1 MDNCVISFCACA
13 AAVVSSRFS
22 RSAVLFLLEKS
33 SDTIAR
39 IKKKSTR
46 KLYTFL
52 GWARTRKA
60 TTPEYTDQKEVKNLV
75 TTQGGELILYA
86 VWRPDSF
93 QVTLNPNGGKLNG
106 ADQSVTATLRYGE
119 TCETLPT
126 PTKYGYDFVG
136 WNYQEDGK
144 GFSVGTNTSA
154 DKVVAYGTLY
164 AQWRAKQITVSFDT
178 NQGSG
183 SSVPDSVNDIT
194 VTYGS
199 TYANL
204 PITGRVGYDFNG
216 WYTEATGGTKV
227 EKTTGVTREDHTL
240 YAHWTARKYEV
251 GFDAV
256 GGKFSDNNN
265 FKSIYHDYDDTYKLP
280 EEPTRTGY
288 TFLGWYTD
296 RSGGTKVE
304 NTTQVTTAQYHVLC
318 AHWKANKYTVTFDA
332 QGGTFPNGG
341 STTQTMNLEYDRSYS
356 VPQQNPTKSG
366 YVFEGW
372 YTQKTDGTQ
381 VTSLTLMSTP
391 QNHTLYAR
399 WRKIEKTTVTVGGVT
414 LTYEG
419 APVYAK
425 TDSEGKVT
433 KDGSSSD
440 YNIMLEEGEL
450 TLKNATICSQNTN
463 GALYTENALVIKL
476 EGTNTV
482 TSTTNSEYGIYV
494 YQNNLTIQ
502 GDGSLT
508 VTAGT
513 GKSFSDGIYAREIV
527 IDEATVHTT
536 GREATSQSRGILCS
550 TKVIIRNGAK
560 VTAAGGTASKSYG
573 IWCRDGITIDNS
585 SCTATGSTRAITM
598 ETSGE
603 LKLINAHLT
612 SGSENGTSAEWIPQN

>member
-1 MDNCVISFCACA
+1 M
-13 AAVVSSRFS
+13 
-22 RSAVLFLLEKS
+22 
-33 SDTIAR
+33 
-39 IKKKSTR
+39 
-46 KLYTFL
+46 
-52 GWARTRKA
+52 
-60 TTPEYTDQKEVKNLV
+60 
-75 TTQGGELILYA
+75 
-86 VWRPDSF
+86 
-93 QVTLNPNGGKLNG
+93 
-106 ADQSVTATLRYGE
+106 
-119 TCETLPT
+119 
-126 PTKYGYDFVG
+126 
-136 WNYQEDGK
+136 
-144 GFSVGTNTSA
+144 
-154 DKVVAYGTLY
+154 
-164 AQWRAKQITVSFDT
+164 
-178 NQGSG
+178 
-183 SSVPDSVNDIT
+183 
-194 VTYGS
+194 
-199 TYANL
+199 
-204 PITGRVGYDFNG
+204 
-216 WYTEATGGTKV
+216 
-227 EKTTGVTREDHTL
+227 
-240 YAHWTARKYEV
+240 
-251 GFDAV
+251 
-256 GGKFSDNNN
+256 
-265 FKSIYHDYDDTYKLP
+265 
-280 EEPTRTGY
+280 
-288 TFLGWYTD
+288 
-296 RSGGTKVE
+296 
-304 NTTQVTTAQYHVLC
+304 
-318 AHWKANKYTVTFDA
+318 
-332 QGGTFPNGG
+332 
-341 STTQTMNLEYDRSYS
+341 MNLEYDRSYS
-356 VPQQNPTKSG
+356 IPQQNPTKSG

-399 WRKIEKTTVTVGGVT
+399 WRKIVKTTVTVGEVT

-419 APVYAK
+419 TPVYAK

-598 ETSGE
+598 ETRGE

>member
-136 WNYQEDGK
+136 WNSQEDGK

-356 VPQQNPTKSG
+356 IPQQNPTKSG

-399 WRKIEKTTVTVGGVT
+399 WRKIVKTTVTVGEVT

-419 APVYAK
+419 TPVYAK

-598 ETSGE
+598 ETRGE

>member
-33 SDTIAR
+33 SDTIVR

-75 TTQGGELILYA
+75 TTQGGELILYT

-216 WYTEATGGTKV
+216 WYAEATGGTKV

>member
-33 SDTIAR
+33 SDTIVR

-573 IWCRDGITIDNS
+573 IRCRDGITIDNS

>member
-33 SDTIAR
+33 SDTIVR

-240 YAHWTARKYEV
+240 YVHWTARKYEV

>member
-1 MDNCVISFCACA
+1 MDNCVISFYACA

-33 SDTIAR
+33 SDTIVR

>member
-1 MDNCVISFCACA
+1 M
-13 AAVVSSRFS
+13 
-22 RSAVLFLLEKS
+22 LFLLEKS

-136 WNYQEDGK
+136 WNSQEDGK

-550 TKVIIRNGAK
+550 TKVIIRNGAT

>member
-13 AAVVSSRFS
+13 PAVVSSRFS

-33 SDTIAR
+33 SDTIVR

>member
-33 SDTIAR
+33 SDTIVR

-513 GKSFSDGIYAREIV
+513 GKSFSDGIYTREIV

>member
-1 MDNCVISFCACA
+1 M
-13 AAVVSSRFS
+13 
-22 RSAVLFLLEKS
+22 LFLLEKS
-33 SDTIAR
+33 SDTIVR

-560 VTAAGGTASKSYG
+560 VKADGGTASKSYG

>member
-33 SDTIAR
+33 SDTIVR

-560 VTAAGGTASKSYG
+560 VMAAGGTASKSYG

>member
-33 SDTIAR
+33 SDTIVR

-508 VTAGT
+508 VTAGI

>member
-1 MDNCVISFCACA
+1 M
-13 AAVVSSRFS
+13 
-22 RSAVLFLLEKS
+22 LFLLEKS
-33 SDTIAR
+33 SDTIVR

-612 SGSENGTSAEWIPQN
+612 SGSENGTSAECIPQN

>member
-1 MDNCVISFCACA
+1 M
-13 AAVVSSRFS
+13 
-22 RSAVLFLLEKS
+22 
-33 SDTIAR
+33 
-39 IKKKSTR
+39 
-46 KLYTFL
+46 
-52 GWARTRKA
+52 
-60 TTPEYTDQKEVKNLV
+60 
-75 TTQGGELILYA
+75 
-86 VWRPDSF
+86 
-93 QVTLNPNGGKLNG
+93 NG

-550 TKVIIRNGAK
+550 TKVIIRNGDK

>member
-1 MDNCVISFCACA
+1 M
-13 AAVVSSRFS
+13 
-22 RSAVLFLLEKS
+22 LFLLEKS
-33 SDTIAR
+33 SDTIVR

-536 GREATSQSRGILCS
+536 GREATSQSIGILCS

>member
-119 TCETLPT
+119 TCATLPT

-136 WNYQEDGK
+136 WNSQEDGK
-144 GFSVGTNTSA
+144 GFSVGTNTLA
-154 DKVVAYGTLY
+154 DKVVAYRTLY
-164 AQWRAKQITVSFDT
+164 AQWRAKKITVSFDT

-183 SSVPDSVNDIT
+183 SSVPDSVNAIT

-204 PITGRVGYDFNG
+204 PTTGRVGYDFNG
-216 WYTEATGGTKV
+216 WYTDATGGTKV
-227 EKTTGVTREDHTL
+227 EKTTGVTRENHTL
-240 YAHWTARKYEV
+240 YAHWTAKKYTV
-251 GFDAV
+251 LFDQV
-256 GGKFSDNNN
+256 GGTFPGGTTKMFIDQT
-265 FKSIYHDYDDTYKLP
+265 YDDTYKLP
-280 EEPTRTGY
+280 EEPARTGY
-288 TFLGWYTD
+288 TFLGWYT
-296 RSGGTKVE
+296 RQSSGTKVE
-304 NTTQVTTAQYHVLC
+304 NTTRVTTAGYYVLY
-318 AHWKANKYTVTFDA
+318 AHWVANEYTVTFDA
-332 QGGTFPNGG
+332 QGGTFPDGD
-341 STTQTMNLEYDRSYS
+341 SRKAVYQTYYQAYS
-356 VPQQNPTKSG
+356 VPQQNPTRSG

-381 VTSLTLMSTP
+381 VTTMTSMDTAKD
-391 QNHTLYAR
+391 HTLYAR
-399 WRKIEKTTVTVGGVT
+399 WRQIKETTVTVGEVT
-414 LTYEG
+414 LTFEG
-419 APVYAK
+419 TPVYAK

-508 VTAGT
+508 VTAGI

>member
-1 MDNCVISFCACA
+1 M
-13 AAVVSSRFS
+13 
-22 RSAVLFLLEKS
+22 LFLLEKS
-33 SDTIAR
+33 SDTIVR

>member
-33 SDTIAR
+33 SDTIVR

-288 TFLGWYTD
+288 TFLSWYTD

>member
-1 MDNCVISFCACA
+1 MDNCVISFCTCA

-136 WNYQEDGK
+136 WNSQEDGK

-585 SCTATGSTRAITM
+585 SFTATGSTRAITM

>member
-1 MDNCVISFCACA
+1 M
-13 AAVVSSRFS
+13 
-22 RSAVLFLLEKS
+22 LFLLEKS
-33 SDTIAR
+33 SDTIVR

-126 PTKYGYDFVG
+126 PTKFGYDFVG

>member
-33 SDTIAR
+33 SDTIVR

-106 ADQSVTATLRYGE
+106 EDQSVTATLRYGE

>member
-33 SDTIAR
+33 SDTIVR

-46 KLYTFL
+46 KPYTFL

-240 YAHWTARKYEV
+240 YAHWTASKYEV

-585 SCTATGSTRAITM
+585 SCTASGSTRAITM

>member
-1 MDNCVISFCACA
+1 M
-13 AAVVSSRFS
+13 VSSRFS

-33 SDTIAR
+33 SDTIVR

>member
-136 WNYQEDGK
+136 WNSQEDGK

>member
-1 MDNCVISFCACA
+1 
-13 AAVVSSRFS
+13 
-22 RSAVLFLLEKS
+22 
-33 SDTIAR
+33 
-39 IKKKSTR
+39 
-46 KLYTFL
+46 
-52 GWARTRKA
+52 
-60 TTPEYTDQKEVKNLV
+60 
-75 TTQGGELILYA
+75 
-86 VWRPDSF
+86 
-93 QVTLNPNGGKLNG
+93 
-106 ADQSVTATLRYGE
+106 
-119 TCETLPT
+119 
-126 PTKYGYDFVG
+126 
-136 WNYQEDGK
+136 
-144 GFSVGTNTSA
+144 
-154 DKVVAYGTLY
+154 
-164 AQWRAKQITVSFDT
+164 
-178 NQGSG
+178 
-183 SSVPDSVNDIT
+183 
-194 VTYGS
+194 
-199 TYANL
+199 
-204 PITGRVGYDFNG
+204 
-216 WYTEATGGTKV
+216 
-227 EKTTGVTREDHTL
+227 
-240 YAHWTARKYEV
+240 
-251 GFDAV
+251 
-256 GGKFSDNNN
+256 
-265 FKSIYHDYDDTYKLP
+265 
-280 EEPTRTGY
+280 
-288 TFLGWYTD
+288 
-296 RSGGTKVE
+296 
-304 NTTQVTTAQYHVLC
+304 
-318 AHWKANKYTVTFDA
+318 
-332 QGGTFPNGG
+332 
-341 STTQTMNLEYDRSYS
+341 MNLEYDRSYS
-356 VPQQNPTKSG
+356 IPQQNPTKSG

-399 WRKIEKTTVTVGGVT
+399 WRKIEKTTVMVGGVT

-425 TDSEGKVT
+425 TDGEGKVT

-508 VTAGT
+508 VTAGI

>member
-1 MDNCVISFCACA
+1 M
-13 AAVVSSRFS
+13 
-22 RSAVLFLLEKS
+22 LFLLEKS
-33 SDTIAR
+33 SDTIVR

-119 TCETLPT
+119 ACETLPT

>member
-1 MDNCVISFCACA
+1 M
-13 AAVVSSRFS
+13 
-22 RSAVLFLLEKS
+22 LFLLEKS
-33 SDTIAR
+33 SDTIVR

-60 TTPEYTDQKEVKNLV
+60 TTPEYTEQKEVKNLV

>member
-33 SDTIAR
+33 SDTIVR

-598 ETSGE
+598 ETSGRKY
-603 LKLINAHLT
+603 LKV
-612 SGSENGTSAEWIPQN
+612 

>member
-33 SDTIAR
+33 SDTIVR

-573 IWCRDGITIDNS
+573 LWCRDGITIDNS

>member
-1 MDNCVISFCACA
+1 M
-13 AAVVSSRFS
+13 
-22 RSAVLFLLEKS
+22 EKS
-33 SDTIAR
+33 SDTIVR

>member
-1 MDNCVISFCACA
+1 M
-13 AAVVSSRFS
+13 
-22 RSAVLFLLEKS
+22 LFLLEKS

-425 TDSEGKVT
+425 TDSEGRVT

>member
-1 MDNCVISFCACA
+1 VDNCVISFCACA

-33 SDTIAR
+33 SDTIVR

>member
-1 MDNCVISFCACA
+1 MDNCVISFCTCA

-136 WNYQEDGK
+136 WNSQEDGK

-527 IDEATVHTT
+527 IDEATVHTI

>member
-33 SDTIAR
+33 SDTIVR

-144 GFSVGTNTSA
+144 GFSVSTNTSA

>member
-33 SDTIAR
+33 SDTIVR

-216 WYTEATGGTKV
+216 WYTEATSGTKV

>member
-1 MDNCVISFCACA
+1 MDNCVISFCTCA

-136 WNYQEDGK
+136 WNSQEDGK

-256 GGKFSDNNN
+256 GGKFLDNNN

-332 QGGTFPNGG
+332 QGGTFPNGC